1 MMAFAC
7 PCLAIVLCYARIF
20 YIVRKTAIKT
30 QEMYPKAN
38 GSVRLKHKASVNHL
52 KKSSNLDKDNS
63 KKTISTLQAESNV
76 VDTISAQSDQRL
88 DPKNDSRIRR
98 KGLSKSKDDDLKFID
113 TSLESDLPPTLSQL
127 QRKSVQVSTE
137 FDVPTLSSS
146 LQTPSSPPLD
156 SSAIIS
162 ADSNQLSSIE
172 GSNGNYPITIGS
184 HTKRDMTVDSAV
196 EDSITISLEQ
206 VKFFFSLERFVFP
219 VINMIFPTR

>member
-38 GSVRLKHKASVNHL
+38 GSVRLKHKVSTNYQ
-52 KKSSNLDKDNS
+52 KKSSNLDKDIP
-63 KKTISTLQAESNV
+63 KRVISTLHSENDAVEKK
-76 VDTISAQSDQRL
+76 SAQSGQRL
-88 DPKNDSRIRR
+88 NPKNDSRIGR
-98 KGLSKSKDDDLKFID
+98 KGLSKSRDDDLKFID

-146 LQTPSSPPLD
+146 LQTPSSPPLN

-162 ADSNQLSSIE
+162 SDSNQLSSIE
-172 GSNGNYPITIGS
+172 GSNANYPATIGS
-184 HTKRDMTVDSAV
+184 HRKRDLPVDSAV
-196 EDSITISLEQ
+196 EDSVTISLEQ
-206 VKFFFSLERFVFP
+206 VKYFFS
-219 VINMIFPTR
+219 

>member
-52 KKSSNLDKDNS
+52 KKSLNLDKDNS

-206 VKFFFSLERFVFP
+206 VKHFFFS
-219 VINMIFPTR
+219 